1 MPRRNDDSS
10 PPPSQPSFPLHATQR
25 PAPGTAASSGQPTP
39 PNRRPRAWEQG
50 EHQLVL
56 RRDDDEESDTELPA
70 LPMARLLVVSEDG
83 FWRARIGAAVADLS
97 VRVEVVPSAR
107 GAREWMRC
115 MQERGTGAT
124 TLLVIDME
132 LPDARG
138 DDLAQ
143 ESKCQGFAALLA
155 CQSPSLD
162 DAVCAMRAGASDLL
176 SRTTPM
182 RDLSRRVEA
191 ALERAVASRRQEQRI
206 VRLKR
211 ICRRLRTARDQVA
224 RQVDSLCT
232 DLVHAY
238 QELAEHMNQVST
250 ASEFGSLIRQ
260 ELDLESLLRS
270 TLEFILSKSGPT
282 NAAVFLPATSGDF
295 SLGAYVNYD
304 CPKETIDILLDHMAN
319 AVAPRLQDVPAI
331 EHLTER
337 AQVEKYMA
345 GDAAWIGD
353 SHMVA
358 FSCRHEGE
366 CLAIF
371 LLFRDSKMVYADGL
385 LPQLKTVRDLFAAQ
399 LAKVIK
405 IHHRHI
411 PKEKWGA
418 LGDMDEP
425 RGDDYGL
432 AA

>member
-1 MPRRNDDSS
+1 VP
-10 PPPSQPSFPLHATQR
+10 
-25 PAPGTAASSGQPTP
+25 TAS
-39 PNRRPRAWEQG
+39 
-50 EHQLVL
+50 
-56 RRDDDEESDTELPA
+56 
-70 LPMARLLVVSEDG
+70 ARVLVVTPDS
-83 FWRARIGAAVADLS
+83 FWRARVGAAVKGMD
-97 VRVEVVPSAR
+97 VGVEAVASAR
-107 GAREWMRC
+107 AAREWMLAH
-115 MQERGTGAT
+115 QERGEGPAP
-124 TLLVIDME
+124 LLVVDLS
-132 LPDARG
+132 LPDAAG
-138 DDLAQ
+138 EELAQ
-143 ESKCQGFAALLA
+143 EAKRQGFMSILA
-155 CQSPSLD
+155 CHTPCLD
-162 DAVCAMRAGASDLL
+162 DAVRALRAGAGDLL

-182 RDLSRRVEA
+182 RDLGRRIEA
-191 ALERAVASRRQEQRI
+191 ALERAAAWRRQEQRI

-224 RQVDSLCT
+224 RQVDSLCS

-250 ASEFGSLIRQ
+250 ASEYGSLIRQ
-260 ELDLESLLRS
+260 ELDLESLLRT
-270 TLEFILSKSGPT
+270 TLEFILAKTGPT

-331 EHLTER
+331 EHITDR
-337 AQVEKYMA
+337 AGVDKYLA
-345 GDAAWIGD
+345 GDAQWIGE
-353 SHMVA
+353 SHMIA

-371 LLFRDSKMVYADGL
+371 LLFRDSKTPYTEGL
-385 LPQLKTVRDLFAAQ
+385 LGQLKTVRDLFAQQ
-399 LAKVIK
+399 LAKVIR
-405 IHHRHI
+405 IHHRHL

>member
-1 MPRRNDDSS
+1 MPRGNEESS
-10 PPPSQPSFPLHATQR
+10 PSGGEPSRATMPDGRPLELK
-25 PAPGTAASSGQPTP
+25 AP
-39 PNRRPRAWEQG
+39 R
-50 EHQLVL
+50 LVL
-56 RRDDDEESDTELPA
+56 RRTDSDGVVIDGDESSGPTTRILIVSSDP
-70 LPMARLLVVSEDG
+70 
-83 FWRARIGAAVADLS
+83 FWRARLGSAVRDLS
-97 VRVEVVPSAR
+97 VGIEVVETAR
-107 GAREWMRC
+107 GAREWMEHWPARELSSVP
-115 MQERGTGAT
+115 MM
-124 TLLVIDME
+124 VIDIGLSDGPGDE
-132 LPDARG
+132 LARE
-138 DDLAQ
+138 A
-143 ESKCQGFAALLA
+143 KARGFAAVLA
-155 CQSPSLD
+155 CQSPTLD
-162 DAVCAMRAGASDLL
+162 EAVRALRVGVSDLF

-182 RDLSRRVEA
+182 RDLTRRMAA
-191 ALERAVASRRQEQRI
+191 ALDRAVVCRRQEQRI

-211 ICRRLRTARDQVA
+211 ICRRLRTAREHVG

-250 ASEFGSLIRQ
+250 AAEFGSLIRQ

-270 TLEFILSKSGPT
+270 TLEFILSKTGPT

-304 CPKETIDILLDHMAN
+304 CPKDTIDILLDHMAN
-319 AVAPRLQDVPAI
+319 AVAPRLQDVATI
-331 EHLTER
+331 EHLSDRSQIDRYLE
-337 AQVEKYMA
+337 
-345 GDAAWIGD
+345 GDAEWIGD
-353 SHMVA
+353 SHMIA

-371 LLFRDSKMVYADGL
+371 LLFRDSKMSYGEGL

>member
-1 MPRRNDDSS
+1 MPGCNDEH
-10 PPPSQPSFPLHATQR
+10 PT
-25 PAPGTAASSGQPTP
+25 QPTNP
-39 PNRRPRAWEQG
+39 AHRHPEGSPELRSRSWEPR
-50 EHQLVL
+50 EHNLVL
-56 RRDDDEESDTELPA
+56 RPSGPDELEDSEPA
-70 LPMARLLVVSEDG
+70 ARVLIVSGDR
-83 FWRARIGAAVADLS
+83 FWRARLGGAIRDAAIGL
-97 VRVEVVPSAR
+97 EVVATAR

-115 MQERGTGAT
+115 VAETDAT
-124 TLLVIDME
+124 PLLVIDME

-138 DDLAQ
+138 EELAQ
-143 ESKCQGFAALLA
+143 EAKSQGFAAILA
-155 CQSPSLD
+155 CQTPSLD
-162 DAVCAMRAGASDLL
+162 DAVIALRVGASDLL
-176 SRTTPM
+176 TRTTPM
-182 RDLSRRVEA
+182 RDLARRVEA
-191 ALERAVASRRQEQRI
+191 ALDRAVAARRQEQRI
-206 VRLKR
+206 VRLRR
-211 ICRRLRTARDQVA
+211 ICRRLRTARNQVA

-260 ELDLESLLRS
+260 ELDLEALLRT
-270 TLEFILSKSGPT
+270 TLEFILSKTGPT

-319 AVAPRLQDVPAI
+319 AVAPRLEDVEAI
-331 EHLTER
+331 EHLTDP
-337 AQVEKYMA
+337 AQIEKYMA
-345 GDAAWIGD
+345 GDAQWIGE
-353 SHMVA
+353 SHLVA

-366 CLAIF
+366 SLAIF
-371 LLFRDSKMVYADGL
+371 LLFRDQKMPYSDGVL
-385 LPQLKTVRDLFAAQ
+385 TQLKTVRDLFAQQ

-405 IHHRHI
+405 IHHRHL

-418 LGDMDEP
+418 IGDMDEP

>member
-1 MPRRNDDSS
+1 MPGRHDDLSGPTGRNPQFPPRPSRR
-10 PPPSQPSFPLHATQR
+10 LA
-25 PAPGTAASSGQPTP
+25 GQHP
-39 PNRRPRAWEQG
+39 
-50 EHQLVL
+50 LVL
-56 RRDDDEESDTELPA
+56 RRADDDAPLGHEPPA
-70 LPMARLLVVSEDG
+70 ARVLVVTPDA
-83 FWRARIGAAVADLS
+83 FWRARVGAAVKDLEVGVES
-97 VRVEVVPSAR
+97 VASAR
-107 GAREWMRC
+107 AAREWMRAQ
-115 MQERGTGAT
+115 QERASGTT
-124 TLLVIDME
+124 PLLVVDLS
-132 LPDARG
+132 LPDATG
-138 DDLAQ
+138 ETLAQ
-143 ESKCQGFAALLA
+143 EAKQQGFMAILA
-155 CQSPSLD
+155 CQAPCLD
-162 DAVCAMRAGASDLL
+162 DAVRALRAGAGDLL

-182 RDLSRRVEA
+182 RDLGRRIEA

-211 ICRRLRTARDQVA
+211 ICRRLRSAREQVA
-224 RQVDSLCT
+224 RQVDSLCS

-250 ASEFGSLIRQ
+250 ASEYGSLIRH
-260 ELDLESLLRS
+260 ELDLESLLRT
-270 TLEFILSKSGPT
+270 TLEFILAKTGPT

-331 EHLTER
+331 EHITDR
-337 AQVEKYMA
+337 AGVDKYLA
-345 GDAAWIGD
+345 GDAQWIGE
-353 SHMVA
+353 SHMIA

-371 LLFRDSKMVYADGL
+371 LLFRDAKTPYTDGL
-385 LPQLKTVRDLFAAQ
+385 LGQLKTVRDLFAQQ
-399 LAKVIK
+399 LAKVIR
-405 IHHRHI
+405 IHHRHL

>member
-1 MPRRNDDSS
+1 M
-10 PPPSQPSFPLHATQR
+10 
-25 PAPGTAASSGQPTP
+25 
-39 PNRRPRAWEQG
+39 
-50 EHQLVL
+50 VL
-56 RRDDDEESDTELPA
+56 RPTEGGPTGPLARVLIVSSDT
-70 LPMARLLVVSEDG
+70 
-83 FWRARIGAAVADLS
+83 FWRARLGSAIRDRAIGL
-97 VRVEVVPSAR
+97 EVVSSAR
-107 GAREWMRC
+107 AAREWMRC
-115 MQERGTGAT
+115 VSESKCDAT
-124 TLLVIDME
+124 SLLVIDMD
-132 LPDARG
+132 LPDAKG
-138 DDLAQ
+138 DDLAH
-143 ESKCQGFAALLA
+143 ESKQQGFAAMLA
-155 CQSPSLD
+155 CQTPSLD
-162 DAVCAMRAGASDLL
+162 DAVVAMRVGASDLL
-176 SRTTPM
+176 TRTTPM
-182 RDLSRRVEA
+182 RDLTRRIES
-191 ALERAVASRRQEQRI
+191 ALDRAVMARRQEQRI

-211 ICRRLRTARDQVA
+211 ICRRLRNAREQVA

-238 QELAEHMNQVST
+238 QELAEQMNQVST

-260 ELDLESLLRS
+260 ELDLEALLRS
-270 TLEFILSKSGPT
+270 TLEFILSKTGPT

-319 AVAPRLQDVPAI
+319 SVAPRLEAMETI
-331 EHLTER
+331 EHLTEQS
-337 AQVEKYMA
+337 QVDKYMA
-345 GDAAWIGD
+345 GDAAWIGE
-353 SHMVA
+353 SHMIA
-358 FSCRHEGE
+358 FACRHEGE

-371 LLFRDSKMVYADGL
+371 LLFRDHKMPYADGVVT
-385 LPQLKTVRDLFAAQ
+385 QLKAVRDLFAQQ

>member
-1 MPRRNDDSS
+1 MPRRNDEH
-10 PPPSQPSFPLHATQR
+10 PTQ
-25 PAPGTAASSGQPTP
+25 QNNP
-39 PNRRPRAWEQG
+39 PNSVQPDAVPRETTSHSWEPRRHP
-50 EHQLVL
+50 LVL
-56 RRDDDEESDTELPA
+56 RPAETGDDDRTGPA
-70 LPMARLLVVSEDG
+70 ARVLIVSEDR
-83 FWRARIGAAVADLS
+83 FWRARLGAAIRDSAIGL
-97 VRVEVVPSAR
+97 EVVASAR

-115 MQERGTGAT
+115 VAETGAT
-124 TLLVIDME
+124 PLLVIDQV
-132 LPDARG
+132 LADAAG
-138 DDLAQ
+138 ADLAQ
-143 ESKCQGFAALLA
+143 EAKHKGFAAILA
-155 CQSPSLD
+155 CQTPSLD
-162 DAVCAMRAGASDLL
+162 DAVVALRVGASDLL
-176 SRTTPM
+176 TRTTPM
-182 RDLSRRVEA
+182 RDLSRRIEA
-191 ALERAVASRRQEQRI
+191 ALDRAVMARRQEQRI

-260 ELDLESLLRS
+260 ELDLEALLRT
-270 TLEFILSKSGPT
+270 TLEFILSKTGPT

-319 AVAPRLQDVPAI
+319 AVAPRMEGLEGI
-331 EHLTER
+331 EHLTEPT
-337 AQVEKYMA
+337 QVEKYMA
-345 GDAAWIGD
+345 GDAQWIGE

-366 CLAIF
+366 SLAIF
-371 LLFRDSKMVYADGL
+371 LLFRDQKMPYADNMIL
-385 LPQLKTVRDLFAAQ
+385 QLKTVRDLFAQQ

-405 IHHRHI
+405 IHHRHL